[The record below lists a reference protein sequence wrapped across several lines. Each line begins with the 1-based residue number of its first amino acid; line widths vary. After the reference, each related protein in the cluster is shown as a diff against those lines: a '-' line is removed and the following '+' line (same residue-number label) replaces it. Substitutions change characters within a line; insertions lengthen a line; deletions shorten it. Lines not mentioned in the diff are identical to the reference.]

1 MLQSCAGVS
10 VRHPELRVRRH
21 ILTELTFQSTADK
34 DLWLKKNTF
43 KNIVFKKNDEK
54 QLLAIIECQAIIYV
68 CVLLFFFI
76 LFVHK

>member
-34 DLWLKKNTF
+34 DLWLKKYF
-43 KNIVFKKNDEK
+43 
-54 QLLAIIECQAIIYV
+54 
-68 CVLLFFFI
+68 
-76 LFVHK
+76 